1 MLISQHYILPFSDVL
16 YWDAFSVSISV
27 NEIPNLKEILMGIP
41 EEKYLIMHER
51 VKQVQRH
58 FIVNDPPKRYDVFH
72 MIMHSVWLRRL
83 NLRVN
88 GRSCSGC

>member
-1 MLISQHYILPFSDVL
+1 
-16 YWDAFSVSISV
+16 
-27 NEIPNLKEILMGIP
+27 MGIP